1 MLYKLSRG
9 NAPRAG
15 KNAASGTALRLTQ
28 WPLCFI
34 HAWKLHYY
42 KDLTLKRVYLFLFN
56 LIE

>member
-1 MLYKLSRG
+1 MLYKLSRD

-15 KNAASGTALRLTQ
+15 KKRGTYRTTPYTVAVV
-28 WPLCFI
+28 F